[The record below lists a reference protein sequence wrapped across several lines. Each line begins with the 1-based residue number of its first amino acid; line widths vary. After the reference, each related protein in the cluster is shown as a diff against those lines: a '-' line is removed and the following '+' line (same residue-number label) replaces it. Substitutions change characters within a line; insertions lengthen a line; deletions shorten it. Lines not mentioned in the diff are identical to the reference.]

1 MEAEDILWQR
11 AGKKDKMREGMQR
24 GGSDDEHGAG
34 ERGGGSGVGRVAV
47 VGRERRDP
55 RGG

>member
-1 MEAEDILWQR
+1 
-11 AGKKDKMREGMQR
+11 MREGMQR
-24 GGSDDEHGAG
+24 GGSDDEHRAG

>member
-1 MEAEDILWQR
+1 MTNIEQE
-11 AGKKDKMREGMQR
+11 K
-24 GGSDDEHGAG
+24 
-34 ERGGGSGVGRVAV
+34 GGGSGVGRVAV